1 MYEIK
6 ELSAFRIWIARREE
20 QPGRPSATVWV
31 RRPKSPDTMEFYSP
45 VKHEGMTFAGK
56 WMEAEI
62 MMLNEISHAHK
73 ASNMLSLVCRI

>member
-1 MYEIK
+1 
-6 ELSAFRIWIARREE
+6 
-20 QPGRPSATVWV
+20 
-31 RRPKSPDTMEFYSP
+31 MEFYSP